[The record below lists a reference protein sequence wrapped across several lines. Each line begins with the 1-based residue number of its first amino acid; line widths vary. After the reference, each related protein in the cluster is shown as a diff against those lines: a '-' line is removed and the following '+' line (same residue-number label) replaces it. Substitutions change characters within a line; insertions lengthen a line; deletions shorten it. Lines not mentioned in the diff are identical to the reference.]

1 MKRRS
6 LFGCS
11 LLFLVLTCLPAVL
24 AAQGTPADYER
35 ANALRAKFQGL
46 AANIPERPNWIEK
59 TPRFW
64 YRKSVKGGNEFVLVD
79 AEKKAK
85 SPAFD
90 HVKLAA
96 ALSAAAK
103 EKYTAV
109 TLPFS
114 TFTYVDNEKSIEFN
128 IGESKWKCELLKY
141 VCVKVG
147 YSYRTSIMSGVSRLS
162 FIWYLPPAAVTAF
175 GMTSPKAI

>member
-11 LLFLVLTCLPAVL
+11 VLFLVLTCLPALL

-35 ANALRAKFQGL
+35 ANALRTKFQGL
-46 AANIPERPNWIEK
+46 AVNVPERPNWIEK

-64 YRKSVKGGNEFVLVD
+64 YRKSVKGGNEFVLVE
-79 AEKKAK
+79 AEKAVKK
-85 SPAFD
+85 PAFD
-90 HVKLAA
+90 HAKLAA

-109 TLPFS
+109 TFPFT
-114 TFTYVDNEKSIEFN
+114 TFSFVDKD
-128 IGESKWKCELLKY
+128 K
-141 VCVKVG
+141 
-147 YSYRTSIMSGVSRLS
+147 
-162 FIWYLPPAAVTAF
+162 
-175 GMTSPKAI
+175 